1 LTAECDVTSYELSKT
16 ERVSSMKRLL
26 QIALMGVLASTP
38 ALAQQR
44 PVFIRDAETEAVMAQ
59 FAEPIFSAAGLDP
72 TAVHIYL
79 LQDSRINA
87 FVAGGQN
94 LFLHTGLLRAAEHA
108 DQVIGVIAH
117 ETGHIAGG
125 HLPRLKEAQRIA
137 SIEQILFCTLGVLTA
152 GGAAAGGSSTGG
164 AAVSLCGANAPLASL
179 MKFSRTQES
188 AADQAGMKY
197 LDETG
202 QSSRGMLEFLGIL
215 AEQQKIVLQPPPY
228 LQSHPLSN
236 DRMDAVRA
244 HVEQSPLSNDPP
256 RADYEAEF
264 QRIRAKL
271 IGYVDPLPRVLKQ
284 YPDSDNSVEARYA
297 RSVAYVG
304 GGQMMKALA
313 QVDSLL
319 ADHPG
324 DPYFNE
330 LKGDILFKNGK
341 AKAAV
346 PFYQA
351 AVDAVPD
358 SAMLL
363 LALGRTQRET
373 NDPAMIK
380 ASIENLKRVV
390 EIEPTNPGAWKNLG
404 IAYGLNN
411 QDPEA
416 SLALAESAITS
427 GDRPRARSLAE
438 RAMKGLPAG
447 SPGWLR
453 AQDIANAVGGS
464 S

>member
-1 LTAECDVTSYELSKT
+1 
-16 ERVSSMKRLL
+16 MKRLL
-26 QIALMGVLASTP
+26 QFSLIGVIASAP

-44 PVFIRDAETEAVMAQ
+44 PTFIRDAETEAVMAR

-72 TAVHIYL
+72 SAVHIYL

-137 SIEQILFCTLGVLTA
+137 SLEQLLFCTLGIITAAGVAASGSSSA
-152 GGAAAGGSSTGG
+152 GGAMT
-164 AAVSLCGANAPLASL
+164 LCGANAPMGSL

-188 AADQAGMKY
+188 AADQAGMKF

-202 QSSRGMLEFLGIL
+202 QSSRGMLEFLAIL
-215 AEQQKIVLQPPPY
+215 DNEQKIVLQPPPY
-228 LQSHPLSN
+228 LLSHPLTA
-236 DRMDAVRA
+236 DRMEAVRA
-244 HVEQSPLSNDPP
+244 HVEQSPLSNEPP
-256 RADYEAEF
+256 RADYEEMF
-264 QRIRAKL
+264 QRVRAKL
-271 IGYVDPLPRVLKQ
+271 IGYVDPLPRVLKEF
-284 YPDSDNSVEARYA
+284 PDSDNSLEARYA
-297 RSVAYVG
+297 RAVAYFG
-304 GGQMMKALA
+304 GGQMQKAIA

-319 ADHPG
+319 ADYPD
-324 DPYFNE
+324 DPYFSE
-330 LKGDILFKNGK
+330 LKGNILFKNGK
-341 AKAAV
+341 AMAAV

-358 SAMLL
+358 SPMLL
-363 LALGRTQRET
+363 MSLGRTQRET
-373 NDPAMIK
+373 NDPALIK

-390 EIEPTNPGAWKNLG
+390 EIEPTNSGAWKNLG
-404 IAYGLNN
+404 IAYGLNK

-416 SLALAESAITS
+416 SLALAEAAIAS
-427 GDRPRARSLAE
+427 GDRPRARALAE
-438 RAMKGLPAG
+438 RAMRGLPTG

-453 AQDIANAVGGS
+453 AQDISNAVGGS

>member
-1 LTAECDVTSYELSKT
+1 
-16 ERVSSMKRLL
+16 MKRLL
-26 QIALMGVLASTP
+26 QFSLIGVIASAP

-44 PVFIRDAETEAVMAQ
+44 PTFIRDAETEAVMAQ

-72 TAVHIYL
+72 SAVRIYL

-125 HLPRLKEAQRIA
+125 HLPRLREAQRIA
-137 SIEQILFCTLGVLTA
+137 SIEQILFCTLGVLAA
-152 GGAAAGGSSTGG
+152 GGAAASGSNTGG
-164 AAVSLCGANAPLASL
+164 AAVSLCGSSGPMAGL

-236 DRMDAVRA
+236 DRMEAVRA
-244 HVEQSPLSNDPP
+244 HVEQSPLGNEPS

-264 QRIRAKL
+264 QRVRAKL

-284 YPDSDNSVEARYA
+284 YPESDNSLEARYA
-297 RSVAYVG
+297 RAVAYFG
-304 GGQMMKALA
+304 GGQMVKALA

-319 ADHPG
+319 ADYPG

-341 AKAAV
+341 TKAAV

-358 SAMLL
+358 SPMLL
-363 LALGRTQRET
+363 LSLGRTQRET

-380 ASIENLKRVV
+380 AAIENLKRVV
-390 EIEPTNPGAWKNLG
+390 EIEPANPGAWKNLG
-404 IAYGLNN
+404 IAYGLNK

-427 GDRPRARSLAE
+427 GDRARARALAE
-438 RAMKGLPAG
+438 RAMRGLPTG

-453 AQDIANAVGGS
+453 AQDISNAVGGS

>member
-1 LTAECDVTSYELSKT
+1 
-16 ERVSSMKRLL
+16 MKRLL
-26 QIALMGVLASTP
+26 QIALIGVIVSTP

-44 PVFIRDAETEAVMAQ
+44 ATFIRDAETEALMAR
-59 FAEPIFSAAGLDP
+59 FAEPIFSAAGLD
-72 TAVHIYL
+72 TSAVRIYL

-152 GGAAAGGSSTGG
+152 GGAAASGSTTGGS
-164 AAVSLCGANAPLASL
+164 AVALCGADAPLGSL

-188 AADQAGMKY
+188 AADQAGMKF

-202 QSSRGMLEFLGIL
+202 QSSRGMLEFLKIL
-215 AEQQKIVLQPPPY
+215 ANEQKIVLQPPPY
-228 LQSHPLSN
+228 LLSHPLTT
-236 DRMDAVRA
+236 DRIAAVRA
-244 HVEQSPLSNDPP
+244 HVEQSPLGNEPT
-256 RADYEAEF
+256 RVDYEALF
-264 QRIRAKL
+264 QRVRAKL
-271 IGYVDPLPRVLKQ
+271 IGYVDPLPRVLKR
-284 YPDSDNSVEARYA
+284 YPDSDNSLEARYA
-297 RSVAYVG
+297 RAVAYFG
-304 GGQMMKALA
+304 AGQMPKAIA

-319 ADHPG
+319 AEFPG
-324 DPYFNE
+324 DPYFSE
-330 LKGDILFKNGK
+330 LKGDILFKGGK

-351 AVDAVPD
+351 AVDAEPD
-358 SAMLL
+358 SPMLL
-363 LALGRTQRET
+363 MSLGRTQKET
-373 NDPAMIK
+373 GDPAMIK
-380 ASIENLKRVV
+380 AAIENLKRVV
-390 EIEPTNPGAWKNLG
+390 EIEPANPGAWRNLG
-404 IAYGLNN
+404 IAYGLNK
-411 QDPEA
+411 QDAEA
-416 SLALAESAITS
+416 SLALAESAISS
-427 GDRPRARSLAE
+427 GDRPRAKALAE
-438 RAMKGLPAG
+438 RAMKGLPTG

-453 AQDIANAVGGS
+453 AQDISNAVGGS

>member
-1 LTAECDVTSYELSKT
+1 
-16 ERVSSMKRLL
+16 MKRLL
-26 QIALMGVLASTP
+26 QFSLIGVIASAP

-44 PVFIRDAETEAVMAQ
+44 PTFIRDAETEAVMAQ

-72 TAVHIYL
+72 SAVHIYL

-108 DQVIGVIAH
+108 NQVVGVIAH

-137 SIEQILFCTLGVLTA
+137 SLEQMLFCTLGVITAA
-152 GGAAAGGSSTGG
+152 GGAASGSSSAGGAMT
-164 AAVSLCGANAPLASL
+164 LCGANAPMGSL

-202 QSSRGMLEFLGIL
+202 QSSRGMLEFLAIL
-215 AEQQKIVLQPPPY
+215 ADQQKIVLQPPPY
-228 LQSHPLSN
+228 LLSHPLTT

-244 HVEQSPLSNDPP
+244 HVEQSPLSNEPA

-284 YPDSDNSVEARYA
+284 YPDSDNSLEARYA
-297 RSVAYVG
+297 RAVAYFG
-304 GGQMMKALA
+304 AGQMLNAVA
-313 QVDSLL
+313 EVDSLL
-319 ADHPG
+319 ADFPG
-324 DPYFNE
+324 DPYFSE

-341 AKAAV
+341 TVAAV

-358 SAMLL
+358 SPMLL
-363 LALGRTQRET
+363 MSLGRTQRET

-380 ASIENLKRVV
+380 AAIENLKRVV
-390 EIEPTNPGAWKNLG
+390 EIEPSNPGAWKNLG
-404 IAYGLNN
+404 IAYGMNK

-416 SLALAESAITS
+416 SLALAEAAIAS
-427 GDRPRARSLAE
+427 GDRARARALAE
-438 RAMKGLPAG
+438 RAMKGLPTG

-453 AQDIANAVGGS
+453 AQDISNAVGGS

>member
-1 LTAECDVTSYELSKT
+1 MEQ
-16 ERVSSMKRLL
+16 VSFMKRLL
-26 QIALMGVLASTP
+26 QFSLIGVIASAP

-44 PVFIRDAETEAVMAQ
+44 PTFIRDAETEAVMAR
-59 FAEPIFSAAGLDP
+59 FAEPVFSAAGLDP
-72 TAVHIYL
+72 SAVHIYL

-137 SIEQILFCTLGVLTA
+137 SLEQLLFCTLGVITAA
-152 GGAAAGGSSTGG
+152 GGAASGSSSAGG
-164 AAVSLCGANAPLASL
+164 AVTLCGSNAPLGSL

-188 AADQAGMKY
+188 AADQAGMKF

-202 QSSRGMLEFLGIL
+202 QSSRGMLDFLAIL
-215 AEQQKIVLQPPPY
+215 ENEQRIVLQPPPY
-228 LQSHPLSN
+228 LLSHPLTA
-236 DRMDAVRA
+236 DRMEAVRA
-244 HVEQSPLSNDPP
+244 HVEQSPLSNEPP
-256 RADYEAEF
+256 RADYEEMF
-264 QRIRAKL
+264 QRVRAKL

-284 YPDSDNSVEARYA
+284 FPDSDNSLEARYA
-297 RSVAYVG
+297 RAVAYFG
-304 GGQMMKALA
+304 GGQMMKAIA

-319 ADHPG
+319 ADYPD
-324 DPYFNE
+324 DPYFSE

-341 AKAAV
+341 AMAAV
-346 PFYQA
+346 PYYQA

-358 SAMLL
+358 SPMLL
-363 LALGRTQRET
+363 MSLGRTQRET

-380 ASIENLKRVV
+380 ASIESLKRVV
-390 EIEPTNPGAWKNLG
+390 EIEPTNSGAWKNLG
-404 IAYGLNN
+404 IAYGLNK

-416 SLALAESAITS
+416 SLALAEAAIAS
-427 GDRPRARSLAE
+427 GDRPRARALAE
-438 RAMKGLPAG
+438 RAMRGLPTG

-453 AQDIANAVGGS
+453 AQDISNAVGGS

>member
-1 LTAECDVTSYELSKT
+1 
-16 ERVSSMKRLL
+16 MKRLL
-26 QIALMGVLASTP
+26 QIALIGVIASTP
-38 ALAQQR
+38 ALAQER
-44 PVFIRDAETEAVMAQ
+44 PVFIRDAETEAVMAK

-125 HLPRLKEAQRIA
+125 HLPRMKEAQRVA
-137 SIEQILFCTLGVLTA
+137 SLEQLLFCTLGVLATA
-152 GGAAAGGSSTGG
+152 GGAASGNNSGG
-164 AAVSLCGANAPLASL
+164 AIALCGANAPMGSL

-215 AEQQKIVLQPPPY
+215 ADEQKIVLQPPPY
-228 LQSHPLSN
+228 LLSHPLTSE
-236 DRMDAVRA
+236 RVEAVRA
-244 HVEQSPLSNDPP
+244 HVEQSPFSNEPP
-256 RADYEAEF
+256 RADLETMF
-264 QRIRAKL
+264 QRVRAKL

-284 YPDSDNSVEARYA
+284 YPDSDNSLEARYA
-297 RSVAYVG
+297 RSVAYFG
-304 GGQMMKALA
+304 AGQMQKAID

-319 ADHPG
+319 ADYPG

-330 LKGDILFKNGK
+330 LKGDILFKSGK
-341 AKAAV
+341 VKGAV

-351 AVDAVPD
+351 AVDAEPD
-358 SAMLL
+358 SALL
-363 LALGRTQRET
+363 LMSLGRVQKDTE
-373 NDPAMIK
+373 DPAMIK
-380 ASIENLKRVV
+380 AAIDNLKRVV
-390 EIEPTNPGAWKNLG
+390 EIEPNNPGAWRNLG
-404 IAYGLNN
+404 IAYGMNK
-411 QDPEA
+411 QEPEA

-427 GDRPRARSLAE
+427 GDRARARALAE

-447 SPGWLR
+447 SPGRW
-453 AQDIANAVGGS
+453 GS
-464 S
+464 

>member
-1 LTAECDVTSYELSKT
+1 
-16 ERVSSMKRLL
+16 MKRLL
-26 QIALMGVLASTP
+26 QIALIGVLASTP

-44 PVFIRDAETEAVMAQ
+44 TVLIRDAETEAAMAM

-72 TAVHIYL
+72 AAVHIYL

-117 ETGHIAGG
+117 ETGHMAGG

-137 SIEQILFCTLGVLTA
+137 SIEQILFCSLGVLAA
-152 GGAAAGGSSTGG
+152 GGAAASGSSTGG
-164 AAVSLCGANAPLASL
+164 GAVALCGSSAPLGSL

-202 QSSRGMLEFLGIL
+202 QSSRGMLQFLGIL
-215 AEQQKIVLQPPPY
+215 ANQQKIVLQPPPY
-228 LQSHPLSN
+228 LLSHPLTSE
-236 DRMDAVRA
+236 RMTAVQA
-244 HVEQSPLSNDPP
+244 HVEQSPLSNEPP
-256 RADYEAEF
+256 RADYEAIF
-264 QRIRAKL
+264 QRVRAKL
-271 IGYVDPLPRVLKQ
+271 IGYVDPLPRVLKR
-284 YPDSDNSVEARYA
+284 YPDNDNSLEARYA
-297 RSVAYVG
+297 RSVAYFG
-304 GGQMMKALA
+304 SGQVPKALTE
-313 QVDSLL
+313 VDGLL
-319 ADHPG
+319 ADYPA
-324 DPYFNE
+324 DPYFSE

-346 PFYQA
+346 PLYQA
-351 AVDAVPD
+351 AVDAEPN
-358 SAMLL
+358 SPMLL
-363 LALGRTQRET
+363 LSLGRAQRET
-373 NDPAMIK
+373 GDPALIK
-380 ASIENLKRVV
+380 PAIENLKRVV
-390 EIEPTNPGAWKNLG
+390 EIEPNNPGAWKNLG
-404 IAYGLNN
+404 IAYGLNH

-416 SLALAESAITS
+416 SLALAESAMTS
-427 GDRPRARSLAE
+427 GDLARARALAE
-438 RAMKGLPAG
+438 RAMKGMPAG

-453 AQDIANAVGGS
+453 AQDITNAVGGS

>member
-1 LTAECDVTSYELSKT
+1 
-16 ERVSSMKRLL
+16 MKRLL
-26 QIALMGVLASTP
+26 QFALIGVIASTP
-38 ALAQQR
+38 ALAQER
-44 PVFIRDAETEAVMAQ
+44 PVFIRDAETEAVMAK

-125 HLPRLKEAQRIA
+125 HLPRMKEAQRIA

-152 GGAAAGGSSTGG
+152 AGGAASGANTGG
-164 AAVSLCGANAPLASL
+164 AVSLCGANAPMGSL

-188 AADQAGMKY
+188 AADQAGMKF

-215 AEQQKIVLQPPPY
+215 ADEQKIVLQPPPY
-228 LQSHPLSN
+228 LLSHPLTSE
-236 DRMDAVRA
+236 RIAAVQA
-244 HVEQSPLSNDPP
+244 HVDQSPFSNQPP
-256 RADYEAEF
+256 RADYEEMF

-271 IGYVDPLPRVLKQ
+271 IGYVDPLPRVLKR
-284 YPDSDNSVEARYA
+284 YPDGDNSLEARYA
-297 RSVAYVG
+297 RSVAYFG
-304 GGQMMKALA
+304 AGQMPKAIS

-319 ADHPG
+319 SEYPN

-330 LKGDILFKNGK
+330 LKGDILFKGGK

-351 AVDAVPD
+351 AVDAEPD
-358 SAMLL
+358 SPMLL
-363 LALGRTQRET
+363 MSLGRVQKET
-373 NDPAMIK
+373 EDPALIK

-390 EIEPTNPGAWKNLG
+390 EIEPANPGAWRNLG
-404 IAYGLNN
+404 IAYGMNK

-427 GDRPRARSLAE
+427 GDRVRARALAE

-453 AQDIANAVGGS
+453 AQDISNAAGGGS

>member
-1 LTAECDVTSYELSKT
+1 
-16 ERVSSMKRLL
+16 
-26 QIALMGVLASTP
+26 
-38 ALAQQR
+38 
-44 PVFIRDAETEAVMAQ
+44 
-59 FAEPIFSAAGLDP
+59 
-72 TAVHIYL
+72 
-79 LQDSRINA
+79 
-87 FVAGGQN
+87 
-94 LFLHTGLLRAAEHA
+94 
-108 DQVIGVIAH
+108 AH

-137 SIEQILFCTLGVLTA
+137 SLEQLLFCTLGVITAA
-152 GGAAAGGSSTGG
+152 GGAAGGSSSAGG
-164 AAVSLCGANAPLASL
+164 AMTLCGSNAPLGSL

-202 QSSRGMLEFLGIL
+202 QSSRGMLEFLAIL
-215 AEQQKIVLQPPPY
+215 ADQQKIVLQPPPY
-228 LQSHPLSN
+228 LLSHPLTA

-244 HVEQSPLSNDPP
+244 HVEQSPLSNEPP
-256 RADYEAEF
+256 RADYEAAF

-271 IGYVDPLPRVLKQ
+271 IGYVDPLPRVIKE
-284 YPDSDNSVEARYA
+284 YPEDDNSVEARYA
-297 RSVAYVG
+297 RSVAYFG
-304 GGQMMKALA
+304 GGQMLKAVA

-319 ADHPG
+319 ADYPG

-341 AKAAV
+341 ARAAV

-358 SAMLL
+358 SPMLL
-363 LALGRTQRET
+363 LSLGRTQRET
-373 NDPAMIK
+373 NDPALIK
-380 ASIENLKRVV
+380 AAIENLKRVV
-390 EIEPTNPGAWKNLG
+390 EIEPANPGAWKNLG
-404 IAYGLNN
+404 IAYGLNK

-416 SLALAESAITS
+416 SLALAEAAISS
-427 GDRPRARSLAE
+427 GDRARARALAE
-438 RAMKGLPAG
+438 RAMKGLPTG

-453 AQDIANAVGGS
+453 AQDISNAVGGS